1 MVVYGNAGDRVLLK
15 LENTDMG
22 GNAWQTGVEYV
33 YTIQSNNK
41 WEIAEFPLTINPMYN
56 VDYYNVI
63 RIMLNPASAPSS
75 GSFYFDDLSGPHVE
89 GLK

>member
-1 MVVYGNAGDRVLLK
+1 
-15 LENTDMG
+15 MG

-41 WEIAEFPLTINPMYN
+41 WEIAEFPLNINVLYN
-56 VDYYNVI
+56 YNYYNVV
-63 RIMLNPASAPSS
+63 RIMLNAGTPVAASV
-75 GSFYFDDLSGPHVE
+75 YLDDLAGPHVE